1 MKRATPMPSL
11 SLLRRIVGRLGPH
24 AKRQRWRFLW
34 AFLGTIGV
42 IAGELA
48 EPWPLKI
55 VFDSVLQHQPVH
67 LLPDAWRPFFEA
79 EENSLWLLLLAAASV
94 LVIAVFTGICSF
106 VRELFSAAAGQRV
119 VMSVREEVHSHVQ
132 RLSSDFHVGARHGD
146 LLMRLTGDLVLV
158 RELLVDAIL
167 EIARTLLLIVGMAVV
182 LVCMHPMLGLIALS
196 VIPVLAFVQHWFQAR
211 IAVVSTEQRENEAK
225 IAAHTGE
232 MLAAM
237 DLVHTYQLEE
247 QLGEQ
252 FHARNRKSLKSGLR
266 GTRLQ
271 ARLSRSL
278 EIALAGGV
286 AVTLFLGARQVE
298 SHAMTAGSLLV
309 LLSYVRNTY
318 KPLRQLS
325 QRAARVAK
333 SAGAGSRILE
343 LLEVE
348 PSVVEK
354 AGALDLPAGPPSVD
368 LDHVAVAYATPAG
381 EPVEALR
388 DVTFHVEPGRRVLLL
403 GSNGAGKSTLL
414 SLFPRLRDVAAG
426 AVRLA
431 GHDVRD
437 LKLASLRGAIGLLA
451 QEPALFSGSIADNI
465 RLGDGD
471 ATDAEIADA
480 ARRAGLARAF
490 GGEGDLGAILA
501 RKVGERGRRLS
512 GGQRLRV
519 ALARLLL
526 RRPRL
531 VLLDEP
537 EAALDAESRGR
548 VLREILDA
556 LPEATVFIVAHHLS
570 AHDLVDEAIVL
581 DRGVV
586 VDRGPLATIFERR
599 PELLREPPATEEF
612 AQ

>member
-1 MKRATPMPSL
+1 M
-11 SLLRRIVGRLGPH
+11 
-24 AKRQRWRFLW
+24 
-34 AFLGTIGV
+34 
-42 IAGELA
+42 
-48 EPWPLKI
+48 
-55 VFDSVLQHQPVH
+55 
-67 LLPDAWRPFFEA
+67 
-79 EENSLWLLLLAAASV
+79 
-94 LVIAVFTGICSF
+94 
-106 VRELFSAAAGQRV
+106 
-119 VMSVREEVHSHVQ
+119 
-132 RLSSDFHVGARHGD
+132 
-146 LLMRLTGDLVLV
+146 
-158 RELLVDAIL
+158 
-167 EIARTLLLIVGMAVV
+167 
-182 LVCMHPMLGLIALS
+182 
-196 VIPVLAFVQHWFQAR
+196 
-211 IAVVSTEQRENEAK
+211 
-225 IAAHTGE
+225 
-232 MLAAM
+232 
-237 DLVHTYQLEE
+237 
-247 QLGEQ
+247 
-252 FHARNRKSLKSGLR
+252 
-266 GTRLQ
+266 
-271 ARLSRSL
+271 
-278 EIALAGGV
+278 
-286 AVTLFLGARQVE
+286 
-298 SHAMTAGSLLV
+298 
-309 LLSYVRNTY
+309 
-318 KPLRQLS
+318 
-325 QRAARVAK
+325 
-333 SAGAGSRILE
+333 
-343 LLEVE
+343 
-348 PSVVEK
+348 
-354 AGALDLPAGPPSVD
+354 
-368 LDHVAVAYATPAG
+368 
-381 EPVEALR
+381 
-388 DVTFHVEPGRRVLLL
+388 
-403 GSNGAGKSTLL
+403 
-414 SLFPRLRDVAAG
+414 
-426 AVRLA
+426 RLA

-437 LKLASLRGAIGLLA
+437 LKVASLRGAIGLLA